1 MLKPIDAVGDGAD
14 WVVWF
19 YLLAELDDNID
30 HRQECVLPVL
40 GYRLPTP
47 CIPYRLSRF
56 SHSII
61 SVSDSSYL
69 CIPLNGRI
77 DYLPRREKVQLDQC
91 VAEGS

>member
-1 MLKPIDAVGDGAD
+1 MLIIVRSA
-14 WVVWF
+14 F
-19 YLLAELDDNID
+19 YL
-30 HRQECVLPVL
+30 CL
-40 GYRLPTP
+40 GTVFPLLTS
-47 CIPYRLSRF
+47 LTA

-77 DYLPRREKVQLDQC
+77 DYLPRREKVQLHQR

>member
-1 MLKPIDAVGDGAD
+1 MKCGKISQIVLVITGIAMMGYGAVRGEA
-14 WVVWF
+14 
-19 YLLAELDDNID
+19 AA
-30 HRQECVLPVL
+30 VL